1 MKLPILV
8 MVASLLTS
16 AVLAV
21 FIFMKKKE
29 MILVSK
35 KSSFLDIK
43 VRVTQDV
50 LGEYQADVDKL
61 QKQLDDSSSLVAEL
75 KTQLGANE
83 AEAKKLKTAAEACQ
97 GEKKKMNDEI
107 TSIDGEQKNVKAQF
121 DKEKE
126 AWTKE
131 TGDLKQQMAQKSK
144 VCAFVKKDSQEGNK
158 LCGNEIPEAEK
169 PAPEKPAPEKA
180 APEKAEA
187 PKAEAPKAE
196 APKAEAP
203 KAEAGKQK

>member
-29 MILVSK
+29 MVLASK

-61 QKQLDDSSSLVAEL
+61 QKQLDDSNGLVTEL
-75 KTQLGANE
+75 KTQMGAGE
-83 AEAKKLKTAAEACQ
+83 AEAKKLKTAVEACQ
-97 GEKKKMNDEI
+97 GEKKKVNDEI
-107 TSIDGEQKNVKAQF
+107 TSIDGEQNNVKAQF
-121 DKEKE
+121 DKGKE

-131 TGDLKQQMAQKSK
+131 IGDLKQQMAQKSK

-158 LCGNEIPEAEK
+158 LCGNTIPEAPK
-169 PAPEKPAPEKA
+169 PAPDKA
-180 APEKAEA
+180 EAAKAEA

-196 APKAEAP
+196 AS
-203 KAEAGKQK
+203 KQK